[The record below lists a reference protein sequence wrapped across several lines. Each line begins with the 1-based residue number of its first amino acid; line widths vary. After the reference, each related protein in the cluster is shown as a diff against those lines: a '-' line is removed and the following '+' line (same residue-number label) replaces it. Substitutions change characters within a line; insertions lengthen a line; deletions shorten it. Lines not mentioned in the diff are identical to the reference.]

1 MRAGL
6 AISVG
11 LHAVLIGGAVLTLSQ
26 PEAFDVREVD
36 SLPVELVE
44 IGEIT
49 QTREGV
55 EDAPRDDPPAPD
67 PFERL
72 EPRPE
77 AENAGANERDQPTPP
92 TEEQLPAPV
101 EEVRLP
107 EPAEPTP
114 PVPAEDR
121 PREIVPVDPVEE
133 LIEAEP
139 RPVPV
144 PEPVP
149 VREAEARPEPAAA
162 PEPVAEPTRAPER
175 VVLPD
180 ALPVPATRPSRTPVP
195 QRESRNQDEPRPVD
209 EVASLL
215 NRERGSGGGAASSE
229 QTASVGAR
237 RATGGTTLTQSEMDA
252 LRGQIQS
259 CWNVPAGVTDADQL
273 RVSIRFNLDRNG
285 RVEGRPAV
293 TSSSGN
299 RAADDSAM
307 RAIMICN
314 NRFDG
319 FNLPADKYEAWQE
332 VVVNFDPGE
341 MFR

>member
-1 MRAGL
+1 MRVGL
-6 AISVG
+6 AISLG
-11 LHAVLIGGAVLTLSQ
+11 LHAALIGGAVLTLSQ
-26 PEAFDVREVD
+26 PEAFDVRDVE

-49 QTREGV
+49 QTQEGAQ
-55 EDAPRDDPPAPD
+55 DAPQDGPAAPE
-67 PFERL
+67 PVERAVP
-72 EPRPE
+72 EPE
-77 AENAGANERDQPTPP
+77 AVNIGDNERDQATPE
-92 TEEQLPAPV
+92 TQEQLPAPV

-107 EPAEPTP
+107 EPAEPPPPTP
-114 PVPAEDR
+114 SEDR

-139 RPVPV
+139 RPVPFPQPSPAPQ
-144 PEPVP
+144 PEPEP
-149 VREAEARPEPAAA
+149 QQAAEPEPAA
-162 PEPVAEPTRAPER
+162 APER

-180 ALPVPATRPSRTPVP
+180 TLPVPTARPSRSQVP
-195 QRESRNQDEPRPVD
+195 LQESRNQEEPRPID

-215 NRERGSGGGAASSE
+215 NRDRGSGGGAASNE

-237 RATGGTTLTQSEMDA
+237 RTTGGTTLTQSEMDA

-259 CWNVPAGVTDADQL
+259 CWNVPSGVTDADQL

-293 TSSSGN
+293 IDSSGN

-319 FNLPADKYEAWQE
+319 FNLPQDKYEAWQQ
-332 VVVNFDPGE
+332 VVVNFDPSE
-341 MFR
+341 MF